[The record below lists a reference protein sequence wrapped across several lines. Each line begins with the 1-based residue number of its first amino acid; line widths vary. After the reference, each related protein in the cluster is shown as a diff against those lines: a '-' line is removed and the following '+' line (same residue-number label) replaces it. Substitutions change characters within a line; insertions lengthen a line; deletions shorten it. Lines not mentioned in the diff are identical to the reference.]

1 MLFFVPTFIY
11 SNFLS
16 QFWQLLSVAFQLK
29 YSAASN
35 KIKGCG
41 GTGPV
46 KTTTLTQ
53 FCNSREILVSK
64 LGANFA
70 NSRHIDKYI
79 RRAARFWPFVNNS
92 IGSGDG
98 SLSNTVNVRE
108 DRYSNP
114 SILLTYHCSDATFWE
129 IIAISLK

>member
-1 MLFFVPTFIY
+1 MPTFIY
-11 SNFLS
+11 SNCLS
-16 QFWQLLSVAFQLK
+16 QFWQPLSVAFQLK

-53 FCNSREILVSK
+53 FCNFREILVSK

-70 NSRHIDKYI
+70 NSRHHDKYI
-79 RRAARFWPFVNNS
+79 RRAAQFRPFVNNS
-92 IGSGDG
+92 IGSGEG

-108 DRYSNP
+108 DKNSNP
-114 SILLTYHCSDATFWE
+114 SILLTCHSSDATFWE
-129 IIAISLK
+129 TFAISLK